1 MYPPQAPPLKQRRM
15 AAVEQDIVRHRRRLR
30 GERTYERE
38 HEHLAH
44 QNIFHPPLGQRE
56 PFVMPAAPP
65 LNVTIPI
72 HNVVHHYQ
80 QAPAGRHYGLDQHV
94 VDEGMGY
101 RYMGGFQPPI
111 PIPRDGHIAPRNA
124 YVNPPELMTGAST
137 SANAKP
143 VTGTAARSNTDIPA
157 GASGGTD
164 INLNKTG
171 KGARSQHK
179 KTSNRTASVVS
190 DVQVDGGVTP
200 DMIGANVKPIAFAS
214 AAIGTE
220 SAHAASASTEASA
233 RYARGEA
240 STLTVTIKGKT
251 PVSSAL
257 AKRKTSVSPASGRRK
272 TSVSS
277 ASGRSKTSVSSP
289 SGRGKTSVSSA
300 SGRGR
305 TSVSSASG
313 RGRTSVS
320 SASGRGRTSVS
331 SASGRG
337 RTSVSSASGR
347 ARAASVTGEM
357 SVPTTS
363 TTPQAETL
371 AVARNP
377 QNTPL
382 FAATA
387 GPPVSAASANEG
399 KTCHTKLT
407 VIDTS
412 FTWTVSYFFFYYS
425 STNTSTCQFC
435 APFRPDLHQW

>member
-124 YVNPPELMTGAST
+124 YINPHELNTGAST
-137 SANAKP
+137 STNAKP
-143 VTGTAARSNTDIPA
+143 VTGTAAHSNIDIPA
-157 GASGGTD
+157 GARGGTD

-200 DMIGANVKPIAFAS
+200 DMIGATVKPIAFAS
-214 AAIGTE
+214 AATGTE

-233 RYARGEA
+233 GYARGEA

-277 ASGRSKTSVSSP
+277 ASGRSKTSVSSA
-289 SGRGKTSVSSA
+289 SGRGK
-300 SGRGR
+300 
-305 TSVSSASG
+305 
-313 RGRTSVS
+313 TSVS

-371 AVARNP
+371 AVAGNP
-377 QNTPL
+377 QSTSI

-387 GPPVSAASANEG
+387 GPPVSAASVNEG
-399 KTCHTKLT
+399 KACHTKLT

-412 FTWTVSYFFFYYS
+412 FTWTVSYFFFIIVLQIQVLVNFVLLLYPIC
-425 STNTSTCQFC
+425 TNGEV
-435 APFRPDLHQW
+435 AG